1 MSLSLGTIKRPKS
14 NRSKRRVGRG
24 AGTGRG
30 TYSGRGMKGQR
41 ARSGGKKGLQKRAIK
56 SVILR
61 LPKHSHQQGVQP
73 KAQVVTLQQ
82 LGRTFKAGA
91 TITPNTLVKKELV
104 EAGTRVKVLA
114 TGTLQ
119 HALNFKNCAVSQSA
133 VEKIKAAGGSVE

>member
-14 NRSKRRVGRG
+14 NKTKRRVGRG

-61 LPKHSHQQGVQP
+61 LPKHSHQQGVTP
-73 KAQVVTLQQ
+73 KAQVVTLRQ
-82 LGRTFKAGA
+82 LSKAFSAGA
-91 TITPNTLVKKELV
+91 TITPKTLVKTGLV
-104 EAGTRVKVLA
+104 EAGVPVKILA
-114 TGTLQ
+114 TGNLQ
-119 HALNFKNCAVSQSA
+119 HALNFKNCAVSESA
-133 VEKIKAAGGSVE
+133 AEKIKDAGGKVE